1 MENSNLQ
8 NLASVDHRI
17 RYLLE
22 ALQKEPDGLQSHEES
37 ELFLLLSQVRGI
49 GSKWSNPDRIG
60 QAELYEAIN
69 SVLNSLKNYTEHSV
83 PFLKKVNPK
92 DAPDYHQIITKPMD
106 LSIISKRMKNIQ
118 YNSKKEFSD
127 DLYLIYDNCLLYN
140 TNPDNEFRKHAIAM
154 REKTDALLQSVP
166 DFTILSREEFISQLK
181 KETEEKTK
189 SVNGIASG
197 VGGGGGSSSNSV
209 EKNSIISSN
218 GIGNGIS
225 SNIS

>member
-92 DAPDYHQIITKPMD
+92 DAPDYYQIIAKPMD
-106 LSIISKRMKNIQ
+106 LSIISKKNEKHTIQ
-118 YNSKKEFSD
+118 FEEFSD
-127 DLYLIYDNCLLYN
+127 DLISFTTIVFYTIRILTTSFEN
-140 TNPDNEFRKHAIAM
+140 T
-154 REKTDALLQSVP
+154 Q
-166 DFTILSREEFISQLK
+166 
-181 KETEEKTK
+181 
-189 SVNGIASG
+189 
-197 VGGGGGSSSNSV
+197 
-209 EKNSIISSN
+209 
-218 GIGNGIS
+218 
-225 SNIS
+225 